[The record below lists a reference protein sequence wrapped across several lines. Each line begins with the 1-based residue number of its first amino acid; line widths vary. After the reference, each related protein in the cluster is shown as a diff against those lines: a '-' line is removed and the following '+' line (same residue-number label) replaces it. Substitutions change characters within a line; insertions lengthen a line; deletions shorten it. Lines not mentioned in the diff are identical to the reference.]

1 MNSMTG
7 FGKAEIAN
15 STGKYVVEV
24 SSVNNRFLEV
34 SVRMPRYLSILES
47 RIRDLISAQVSRGK
61 INVYINVEES
71 DLSPAKY
78 QINKV
83 ALMSYYRQLL
93 EIKKELNLDGDI
105 ALQDMM
111 LLPDLA
117 NPEKESVDEDQVW
130 KTLEGVVSK
139 ALKKLLSMRRNE
151 GTEMKKDMQQR
162 LQILSGHLKKV
173 KALSKNAVANRREK
187 LSRRINELLES
198 PMRDSLR
205 IEEEIAIFAEKADIT
220 EECTRLASHFKQY
233 RANLSLAEATGKRL
247 NFILQEMNR
256 EANTIASKASDY
268 DISSEVISM
277 KNEIEKMRELV
288 QNVE

>member
-15 STGKYVVEV
+15 RSGKYVVEV

-34 SVRMPRYLSILES
+34 SVRMPRYLSTLES
-47 RIRDLISAQVSRGK
+47 KIRDLISALVSRGK
-61 INVYINVEES
+61 VSVYINVEES
-71 DLSPAKY
+71 DLSPGKY
-78 QINKV
+78 QINKA
-83 ALMSYYRQLL
+83 ALKAYHRQL
-93 EIKKELNLDGDI
+93 KDFQKELGLDGKIELRD
-105 ALQDMM
+105 LM

-130 KTLEGVVSK
+130 KTLEGVVSQ
-139 ALKKLLSMRRNE
+139 ALKKMLVMRRKE
-151 GTEMKKDMQQR
+151 GLEMKKDMQQR
-162 LQILSGHLKKV
+162 LQIISKYLRTV
-173 KALSKNAVANRREK
+173 KSLTSNAVAVRRDK
-187 LSRRINELLES
+187 LTKRVNELLES

-205 IEEEIAIFAEKADIT
+205 IEEEIAVFAEKADIT
-220 EECTRLASHFKQY
+220 EECTRLASHLKQY
-233 RANLSLAEATGKRL
+233 RANLSLAEATGKKL

-268 DISSEVISM
+268 QISSEVISI
-277 KNEIEKMRELV
+277 KNEVEKLRELV